1 MKIVILVTGGCVQDV
16 HATEPVEVV
25 LIDSDNLRGDLKS
38 WAEIEEIT
46 KAALEGTTP
55 QKF

>member
-1 MKIVILVTGGCVQDV
+1 VKIVILVTGGCVQDV